1 MLGRFRVLYKLR
13 IDADGVHVVVGRPPA
28 SFLAA
33 VRDIAGLHGID
44 RGEIACRGRGRHM
57 RLRFSDSFPAR
68 GRQAIRNMWSP
79 PTTPGPGG
87 GRRASG

>member
-13 IDADGVHVVVGRPPA
+13 IDASGVHVVVGRPPA
-28 SFLAA
+28 SFLTA
-33 VRDIAGLHGID
+33 VRDIAKLHGID
-44 RGEIACRGRGRHM
+44 KGEITCRGRGRHT
-57 RLRFSDSFPAR
+57 RLRFSDRFPAR
-68 GRQAIRNMWSP
+68 GQQAIRNMWSP